1 MDNIIFFTE
10 EYALGDE
17 IHMIRN
23 ILLNL
28 LYNNCIST
36 NIIIYCISDRAFF
49 YENIFKNVISFKQ
62 ENENVK
68 EILSICRNKF
78 NKEFIIIRFTDIC
91 YTIWQIWDKFGSYA
105 NSLNKNISITK
116 QNMFN
121 FEKINYYNKND
132 LTDEFKKLILNIKY
146 LDNLPKFQNEKY
158 IVYHHRIKNDNTW
171 DQNDNILNKILRYNN
186 KYNIVIFSQK
196 KFNFN
201 NEKIYTTSNLQEY
214 TSYIHSD
221 NCLATIS
228 VWSGG
233 GQLASYCSNSKI
245 IMFFDPCQCQ
255 YNINENQLN
264 EYINSENAFDFCQ
277 FTNIKRFFINIEQ
290 LDNLDNLIES

>member
-62 ENENVK
+62 GNENVK

-277 FTNIKRFFINIEQ
+277 FTNIKRFFIKIEQ

>member
-277 FTNIKRFFINIEQ
+277 FTNIKRFFIKIEQ